1 MSYMNVPLPN
11 SFFPT
16 IISDLFPN
24 GKIFIGFGW
33 TDKEGSI
40 SNLKVIQNIQ
50 SSDECMDECAS
61 NRKSIDQGC
70 VAFTFLENIS
80 RLALLYL

>member
-1 MSYMNVPLPN
+1 MSLMDVTLPN
-11 SFFPT
+11 SFFLT

-33 TDKEGSI
+33 LNGEGSI
-40 SNLKVIQNIQ
+40 SNLKTIKNIQ
-50 SSDECMDECAS
+50 SSQECMDECAS
-61 NRKSIDQGC
+61 NQKSSDQGC

-80 RLALLYL
+80 RLA